1 MMHRA
6 RPLLGTLVS
15 IQVFS
20 EMDVPLAERA
30 VEEAF
35 KVIAHIGDVMSAH
48 HANSDLGRMSRAL
61 CGDVLRVDQHTVAV
75 LNATRYWLQISS
87 GAFNAFKAG
96 ATLASKGKRPGLSA
110 EVHGSAEFDILSPT
124 EVRMQGPVLVDLGGI
139 AKGYAVD
146 QGIEVLQKHGITQA
160 VVNAGGDMRVIGEKR
175 FSVSVLHS
183 SERLRDQLFSRV
195 RYLKNEAI
203 ATSVAIHPDTEF
215 IPSANKTLPI
225 WRNATVIAKDCMT
238 ADALTKWALQS
249 SLMCPQLKIVMRKH
263 GARMWRN

>member
-15 IQVFS
+15 TQVSS
-20 EMDVPLAERA
+20 ELDAQVAEKA

-35 KVIAHIGDVMSAH
+35 KVIAHVGDVMSAH
-48 HANSDLGRMSRAL
+48 DSNSDLGRMSRAV
-61 CGDVLRVDQHTVAV
+61 CGDVLKVDQHTVAV
-75 LNATRYWLQISS
+75 LKATLYWIQISS

-96 ATLASKGKRPGLSA
+96 ATLASKGKRPGLST

-124 EVRMQGPVLVDLGGI
+124 EVRMQGPVHLDLGGI

-146 QGIEVLQKHGITQA
+146 QAIEVLQKHGISQA
-160 VVNAGGDMRVIGEKR
+160 VVNAGGDMRVIGEMR
-175 FSVSVLHS
+175 FPVSVRHS
-183 SERLRDQLFSRV
+183 SDRLRDQVFNRV
-195 RYLKNEAI
+195 RHLKNGAI
-203 ATSVAIHPDTEF
+203 ATSVAIHADTEF
-215 IPSANKTLPI
+215 VPTANRALPI

-238 ADALTKWALQS
+238 ADALTKWVLQS
-249 SLMCPQLKIVMRKH
+249 SLMCPQLKVVMRKH